1 MGIKNFRKKFMMVFL
16 WLIISSI
23 LFGCAHTVAVAP
35 RAPEKVYAEKIP
47 LNAGLYLSDD
57 FKKYKVSEYRKGD
70 KWNFTNLW
78 ESSVTQFR
86 LGLSQIFRSVEL
98 VDKMPPFPEPKPI
111 NIQVVVEPAIEKYEF
126 DIPITKFQIYP
137 ARIRYRI
144 VVFDMDGSKICEKS
158 VEGIGDVKGQAGFD
172 FTENP
177 SKAASRA
184 VEDGVSKAL
193 DAILGAEELKKLQG
207 VK

>member
-1 MGIKNFRKKFMMVFL
+1 MGIKNFKKESMMIFL
-16 WLIISSI
+16 CLIISSI
-23 LFGCAHTVAVAP
+23 LFGCAHTVPVAP
-35 RAPEKVYAEKIP
+35 RPPEKVYAEKIP
-47 LNAGLYLSDD
+47 LDAGLYFTDD

-70 KWNFTNLW
+70 KWNFTNLG
-78 ESSVTQFR
+78 ESSATQFQV
-86 LGLSQIFRSVEL
+86 GLSQIFRSVEM
-98 VDKMPPFPEPKPI
+98 VDKRPPFPEPKPI

-126 DIPITKFQIYP
+126 DIPITKFQTYP

-144 VVFDMDGSKICEKS
+144 AVFDMDGSKICEKS

-184 VEDGVSKAL
+184 VEDGVSKSL

>member
-1 MGIKNFRKKFMMVFL
+1 MGINNLSKKLMMLFL
-16 WLIISSI
+16 WLIAFSI
-23 LFGCAHTVAVAP
+23 LFGCAHTVPVVP
-35 RAPEKVYAEKIP
+35 RPPEKVYAEKIP
-47 LNAGLYLSDD
+47 LDAGLYLTDD
-57 FKKYKVSEYRKGD
+57 FTKYKVSEYRKGD
-70 KWNFTNLW
+70 KWNYANLG
-78 ESSVTQFR
+78 ESSATQFR

-98 VDKMPPFPEPKPI
+98 VDKRPPFPEPKPI
-111 NIQVVVEPAIEKYEF
+111 NIQVVVEPVIEKFDF
-126 DIPITKFQIYP
+126 DIPITKFQTYP
-137 ARIRYRI
+137 ARISYHI
-144 VVFDMDGSKICEKS
+144 TVFDMDGNKICERS

-184 VEDGVSKAL
+184 VEDGVSKSL